1 MTEVVSLFAELN
13 NLKRVGVAGS
23 GVSLAERF
31 FTRGWAA
38 LVSGQDVCEVA
49 LRVSG
54 QFIASARLGGIDR
67 CVLASAGLDSNEITG
82 MLARSFREVS
92 AGLDAGLSGRLEGQ
106 LAFGLEEGRAPE
118 FVNCLC
124 SQPRAGATSP
134 GKPRI
139 LLLPAES
146 HGDHCLV
153 VGVYAVCLAPRYGA
167 SIGKTFLAALA
178 HHLHNAYLPDA
189 GFTGEEMLGSALVR
203 VMATFRKRAGD
214 QLDQRLREQVLEALE
229 AIATADTAE
238 GKAFHAADV
247 MDRVLQM
254 KWYESAANFQLHM
267 AMEDME
273 LVHAGPVQEFHR
285 TVLRESGLW

>member
-13 NLKRVGVAGS
+13 NLKRVGVTGS
-23 GVSLAERF
+23 SHSLAEQF
-31 FTRGWAA
+31 FTQGWAA
-38 LVSGQDVCEVA
+38 LVRGQDDCEVA
-49 LRVSG
+49 LRVSA
-54 QFIASARLGGIDR
+54 QFIASARLGGINR
-67 CVLASAGLDSNEITG
+67 GVLAGAGQDSSEITET
-82 MLARSFREVS
+82 LVRSFRAVS
-92 AGLDAGLSGRLEGQ
+92 AGLDACLSGRLEEQ
-106 LAFGLEEGRAPE
+106 LAFGLEAGPTPE
-118 FVNCLC
+118 FVGCLC
-124 SQPRAGATSP
+124 AQPRAGATSP

-139 LLLPAES
+139 VLTPAES

-189 GFTGEEMLGSALVR
+189 GFTGEEMLGGALAR
-203 VMATFRKRAGD
+203 VMAAFRMRAGD
-214 QLDQRLREQVLEALE
+214 QLEAGLRERVFDALE

-267 AMEDME
+267 AMEDMQ

-285 TVLRESGLW
+285 TVLRETGLW